1 MNRNIDEQL
10 NNLCCDDIA
19 PKNLRGKRPGYY
31 AFQIIRA
38 VLFLVC
44 LAVFVYS
51 VNSIIENFADY
62 EEGEDVYESIKDQ
75 FESTNNS
82 GLNAPIYS
90 ADKVLP
96 LSKFD
101 EMLVADGIAP
111 PIVSNEEVEE
121 FLKVKNKLSIMK
133 RELPDLYGWI
143 ILPNTNINYPIMQCD
158 DNSYYVTH
166 TSDGKVNSLGAIFA
180 DFRCTKPAHQTNNLV
195 LYGHN
200 IRSWGTMFNGI
211 TNFFNPNYFE
221 SHRTI
226 EVYTLDGIYEYE
238 IIAVFETDIFDNYA
252 NVSFTNMKFSDFIT
266 ETINKSTN
274 SAGPVKYDDSSKLI
288 TLSTCSNSFDKD
300 KRYALVGL
308 MTKSITLD

>member
-1 MNRNIDEQL
+1 MSKNINEQL

-19 PKNLRGKRPGYY
+19 PKTKPRKRPSYY
-31 AFQIIRA
+31 VFQVIRA

-44 LAVFVYS
+44 LGVFIYS
-51 VNSIIENFADY
+51 VNSIVENFTDY
-62 EEGEDVYESIKDQ
+62 EAGEEIYESIKNE
-75 FESTNNS
+75 FENS
-82 GLNAPIYS
+82 DNGGLTPPIYA
-90 ADKVLP
+90 ADKIIP

-101 EMLVADGIAP
+101 EMLVADGKAP
-111 PIVSNEEVEE
+111 IILSNEEIER
-121 FLKVKNKLSIMK
+121 FLKVKNKLTVI
-133 RELPDLYGWI
+133 RQDLPDLYGWI
-143 ILPNTNINYPIMQCD
+143 TVPNTNINYPIMQCG

-180 DFRCTKPAHQTNNLV
+180 DFRCISPAHETKNLV

-221 SHRTI
+221 THRTI
-226 EVYTLDGIYEYE
+226 EIYTFDGIYEYTV
-238 IIAVFETDIFDNYA
+238 ISVFETDIYDNYA
-252 NVSFTNMKFSDFIT
+252 KINFPEAGFSNFIT

-274 SAGPVKYDDSSKLI
+274 SAGHIDYSDSSKLI

-308 MTKSITLD
+308 MTKSITLN